1 MTALSQPK
9 ETACLTAIQPG
20 EAARLA
26 ALASYHLLDT
36 PPDSRFDRF
45 TRLAARQ
52 HEAPISLISLV
63 DAKRQ
68 WFKSRIGLNVSET
81 PRSSSFCAHALLAPH
96 QVMVVENAV
105 EDSRF
110 AANPLVVG
118 APYIRFYAGAP
129 IVTPDGHA
137 LGTLCII
144 DNKPRAFADAAR
156 ISLQDLAACVAA
168 LLELYRSAA
177 ERSRDGEQDKLTGLF
192 SRRHLTAFLDRI
204 IRRQGE
210 QPSCGLIC
218 LGLDHFK
225 LVNAMHGFAA
235 GDALLREAARRIKG
249 TLRDGDVAAR
259 LGGDEFAVLLPGPV
273 DAADAVL
280 VASRLLEALQEPF
293 TFKGEVLPVSVSAGC
308 AVAPDD
314 AADAE
319 TLLRRAHLALDDAKR
334 GGRACLRH
342 FSASQDHDNIRR
354 QALEADLLAAVAAE
368 DFHLVWQPIAR
379 LGANT
384 PPRDQLTGFEALLR
398 WGKKHAQGDDRVPG
412 PAHGPAHGPEQFIP
426 VAEDM
431 QLIRRIDRMVL
442 RMACQAASAWRNSW
456 RVAVNVSGD
465 WFRDDDLP
473 AVLAAT
479 LRETGLDPARLEIE
493 ITEGMLIKD
502 RERGLDVIR
511 QIKMLGI
518 SVALDDFGSCYS
530 SLSYVVS
537 FPFDKIKLDRAFV
550 NELGRNAR
558 AEIVTRAVLRLAEQ
572 LNTEVCAEGVE
583 TQEQL
588 AFLSAEGCTLF
599 QGYLIGRPARTPLA
613 QIDMTGLASE
623 RTAFKKRGKKL
634 F

>member
-1 MTALSQPK
+1 MTALVRSE
-9 ETACLTAIQPG
+9 ETACRTAIQPG

-26 ALASYHLLDT
+26 ALASYHVLDT

-52 HEAPISLISLV
+52 HGTPIALISLV

-68 WFKSRIGLNVSET
+68 WFKSRIGLNLSET
-81 PRSSSFCAHALLAPH
+81 PRSISFCAHALLAPH
-96 QVMVVENAV
+96 QVMVVENTA
-105 EDSRF
+105 EDPRF
-110 AANPLVVG
+110 AANPLVVE

-137 LGTLCII
+137 LGTLCVI
-144 DNKPRAFADAAR
+144 DNKPRVFPDEAR
-156 ISLQDLAACVAA
+156 TSLQDLAACVAS

-177 ERSRDGEQDKLTGLF
+177 ERSQEDEQDQLTGLF
-192 SRRHLTAFLDRI
+192 SRRYFTASLDRI

-218 LGLDHFK
+218 LGLDHFR
-225 LVNAMHGFAA
+225 LVNAVHGFAA

-273 DAADAVL
+273 DAADAAL
-280 VASRLLEALQEPF
+280 VASRLLEVLQEPF
-293 TFKGEVLPVSVSAGC
+293 AFKGKVLPVSVSAGC
-308 AVAPDD
+308 AIAPDD

-319 TLLRRAHLALDDAKR
+319 TLLRRAHLALDDAK
-334 GGRACLRH
+334 GSGRACLRQ
-342 FSASQDHDNIRR
+342 FSVSRDHDIILH
-354 QALEADLLAAVAAE
+354 QALEADLLAAVATE

-379 LGANT
+379 LGADT
-384 PPRDQLTGFEALLR
+384 PPQDLLTGFEALLR
-398 WGKKHAQGDDRVPG
+398 WGKEGTQGDD
-412 PAHGPAHGPEQFIP
+412 PATGSAHGPEQFIP
-426 VAEDM
+426 VAEEM
-431 QLIRRIDRMVL
+431 QLIRRIDRLVL
-442 RMACQAASAWRNSW
+442 RMACQAASAWRNSL

-473 AVLAAT
+473 AVIAAT

-502 RERGLDVIR
+502 RERGLGVIR
-511 QIKMLGI
+511 QIKMLGVR
-518 SVALDDFGSCYS
+518 VALDDFGSCYS

-558 AEIVTRAVLRLAEQ
+558 AETVTRAVLKLAEQ

-599 QGYLIGRPARTPLA
+599 QGYLIGRPARRPLA
-613 QIDMTGLASE
+613 QLDS
-623 RTAFKKRGKKL
+623 KKL
-634 F
+634 AFHPRYLH